1 MHGLSTLIKNKV
13 YGKPLKE
20 TTKML
25 PKNVGRP
32 TSIIRTILLLAFVIV
47 FWVFFYW
54 YRGIEY
60 SDRKPTTETT
70 ETTEKTPLEKF
81 EPLTPKKQP

>member
-1 MHGLSTLIKNKV
+1 MHRLSTIGQKQNIRQ
-13 YGKPLKE
+13 PLKE

-32 TSIIRTILLLAFVIV
+32 TSIIRKILLLAFVV
-47 FWVFFYW
+47 GFWVFFYW
-54 YRGIEY
+54 YQGIEQ
-60 SDRKPTTETT
+60 SNKKPSLETT
-70 ETTEKTPLEKF
+70 PPEKL

>member
-1 MHGLSTLIKNKV
+1 MGLAPLVKNKA

-32 TSIIRTILLLAFVIV
+32 TSIIRKILLLAFVV
-47 FWVFFYW
+47 GFWVFFYW
-54 YRGIEY
+54 YQDIEK
-60 SDRKPTTETT
+60 SNKKPSLETPPP
-70 ETTEKTPLEKF
+70 EKL

>member
-1 MHGLSTLIKNKV
+1 MHGLSTIDQKQSIRQ
-13 YGKPLKE
+13 PLKE

-32 TSIIRTILLLAFVIV
+32 TSVIRTVLLLAFVIV
-47 FWVFFYW
+47 FWIFFYW

-60 SDRKPTTETT
+60 SDKKPTTETT
-70 ETTEKTPLEKF
+70 EKTSPEKL

>member
-1 MHGLSTLIKNKV
+1 
-13 YGKPLKE
+13 
-20 TTKML
+20 ML

-32 TSIIRTILLLAFVIV
+32 TSTIRKILLLAFVIV

-60 SDRKPTTETT
+60 SDKKPTT
-70 ETTEKTPLEKF
+70 ETTEKTPPEKLES
-81 EPLTPKKQP
+81 LAQKKQP

>member
-1 MHGLSTLIKNKV
+1 MGLAPLVKNKA
-13 YGKPLKE
+13 YGKSLKE

-32 TSIIRTILLLAFVIV
+32 TSIIRKILLLTFVV
-47 FWVFFYW
+47 GFWVFFYW
-54 YRGIEY
+54 YQDIEK
-60 SDRKPTTETT
+60 SNKKPSLETPPP
-70 ETTEKTPLEKF
+70 EKL

>member
-60 SDRKPTTETT
+60 SDKKPTTETT
-70 ETTEKTPLEKF
+70 EKTSPEKL